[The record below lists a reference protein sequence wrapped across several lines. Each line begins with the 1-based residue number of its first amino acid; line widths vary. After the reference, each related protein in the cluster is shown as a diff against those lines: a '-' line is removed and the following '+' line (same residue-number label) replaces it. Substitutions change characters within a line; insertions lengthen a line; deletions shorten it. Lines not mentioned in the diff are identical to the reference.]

1 MGRAT
6 DRRESGLGFKMS
18 VERVWLKVGVANGGR
33 GLMAGVAQG
42 GRGLKVGVANGGRGL
57 MAGVAQGGHC

>member
-1 MGRAT
+1 VGRAT

-42 GRGLKVGVANGGRGL
+42 GRGL
-57 MAGVAQGGHC
+57 MAGVAKGGHC